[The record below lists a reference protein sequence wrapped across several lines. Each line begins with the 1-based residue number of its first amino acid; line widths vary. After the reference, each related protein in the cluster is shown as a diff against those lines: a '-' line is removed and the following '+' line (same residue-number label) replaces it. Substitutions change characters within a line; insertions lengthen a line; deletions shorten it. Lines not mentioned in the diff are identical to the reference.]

1 MIKKPCA
8 KNRSLNIRVP
18 KTIFCI
24 RPSQKPSPKTT
35 LFGSGF
41 FCPDFLGTVLRI
53 RFFGSWLSGQGFL
66 DTVFFGSGFRIRF
79 FGYGC
84 LGLRIGILWC
94 KNHIL
99 PPRQP
104 CPKNRIPKTRAE
116 ETVSKKPCPES
127 QDPKNRI
134 RKTVP
139 RKSGKKPDPKREWF
153 LVGGF
158 LDFPARASDLRTV
171 FLASDFWGTVFLA
184 SDFWA
189 GFFGLGFL
197 NFGFWNT
204 VFGLRGYGIGFVGHG
219 FLDRDTVFRDSC

>member
-1 MIKKPCA
+1 MFKKPCA

-41 FCPDFLGTVLRI
+41 FCADFLGTVFWI

-139 RKSGKKPDPKREWF
+139 RKSGQKTGSEKGMVFGRRIF
-153 LVGGF
+153 RLSCAGF
-158 LDFPARASDLRTV
+158 GFLRTV
-171 FLASDFWGTVFLA
+171 FLASDFWARFFWLRISGQGFSDSVF
-184 SDFWA
+184 
-189 GFFGLGFL
+189 
-197 NFGFWNT
+197 
-204 VFGLRGYGIGFVGHG
+204 
-219 FLDRDTVFRDSC
+219 